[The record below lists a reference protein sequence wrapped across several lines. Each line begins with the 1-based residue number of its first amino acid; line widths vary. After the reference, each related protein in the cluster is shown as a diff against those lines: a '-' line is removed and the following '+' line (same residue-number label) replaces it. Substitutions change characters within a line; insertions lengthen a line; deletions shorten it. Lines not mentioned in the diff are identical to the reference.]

1 MIVQLAGTRH
11 AFRAALLSAA
21 AATGFTVL
29 AYTGQTTDGFV
40 HTNFS
45 GPLGLLGI
53 PAADSQSDVVAIG
66 DGTADAAELSS
77 LLQSTAP
84 TTNPL
89 DPQQLL
95 YQPGG
100 SPNSSQVNVLP
111 SQVPGAPA
119 ASAQISEQSLTM
131 HSKPVIDAN
140 GQVDCTGAVSC
151 DFDPN
156 TQVTRVVYPDG
167 VVALVQRVNDMTM
180 VAFQTL
186 NSTLQQQLATLNLP
200 PLPSLPPAP
209 MAAAP
214 PAAPA
219 QPALPAPAATL
230 APVPDPAEVARVR
243 VPAAGAD
250 PTSEPAVAADP
261 ATGNSAAASA
271 SATPPALSPSGIRPG
286 PRVNVS
292 RPPVDLSPT
301 GPNRPNS
308 PKPGSDFVSGTINAV
323 SDAVGSVVEKVRE
336 AVDGINRGA
345 NQIKTPVPKPTES
358 EPDRS
363 VGHQS
368 RDRSALNG
376 SAGAR

>member
-1 MIVQLAGTRH
+1 MIGQVAATVH
-11 AFRAALLSAA
+11 ALRAALLSGA
-21 AATGFTVL
+21 AATGFTIL

-66 DGTADAAELSS
+66 DGTGDAAELSS

-84 TTNPL
+84 TANPL

-95 YQPGG
+95 YQAGG
-100 SPNSSQVNVLP
+100 TPNSSQVNVLP
-111 SQVPGAPA
+111 PQVPGAPA
-119 ASAQISEQSLTM
+119 ASAPISEQSLNS

-156 TQVTRVVYPDG
+156 TQVTKVVYPDG

-200 PLPSLPPAP
+200 PLPSFTPAP

-214 PAAPA
+214 PAP
-219 QPALPAPAATL
+219 PALPAPAATL
-230 APVPDPAEVARVR
+230 APVPDPAEVTRVR
-243 VPAAGAD
+243 VPAAGVD
-250 PTSEPAVAADP
+250 PTSESAGAVGSATDNPA
-261 ATGNSAAASA
+261 ATST

-308 PKPGSDFVSGTINAV
+308 PKPGSDFVSGTIDAV
-323 SDAVGSVVEKVRE
+323 TDAVGSVVEKVRE

-345 NQIKTPVPKPTES
+345 NQIKAPAPKPTQS
-358 EPDRS
+358 DPDRS
-363 VGHQS
+363 GGRHG

-376 SAGAR
+376 SAETP